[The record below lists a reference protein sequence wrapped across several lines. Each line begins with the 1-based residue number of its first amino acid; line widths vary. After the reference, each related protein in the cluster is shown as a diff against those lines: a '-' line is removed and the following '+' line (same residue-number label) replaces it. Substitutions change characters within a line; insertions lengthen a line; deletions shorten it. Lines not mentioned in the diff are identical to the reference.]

1 MSAYNERNDS
11 SADSTAAN
19 GAADAVRKA
28 FAALPFEQKIST
40 LLRVELDMV
49 VNIGKVLS
57 QDWAYVREDVKAIID
72 VTHAGG
78 GIVKV
83 IFENCCLQDADKIR
97 LCEICAEVGAVVNTA
112 SSAAAISRVDR

>member
-49 VNIGKVLS
+49 G
-57 QDWAYVREDVKAIID
+57 DV
-72 VTHAGG
+72 VET
-78 GIVKV
+78 
-83 IFENCCLQDADKIR
+83 
-97 LCEICAEVGAVVNTA
+97 VVNAA
-112 SSAAAISRVDR
+112 SRAADDIADALSGRREPAAGTTGAGTPSV